1 MKIEVFLRLLK
12 QHLIWF
18 ILIPV
23 IAAATA
29 YYVTRNEQKVYKS
42 QATLYTGLVSRYSL
56 LSDRQGSFTDRSV
69 SAFDNILT
77 TLNSRETLLQIGIN
91 LLSEHLRLRKPDTLI
106 LGRAGF
112 QKLHDAITPGWEN
125 LYYVAA
131 DSALLY
137 RTIDSL
143 AKAPTDNP
151 VKTLLLK
158 SDSYYSIQQLGSNI
172 KAIARKNTNDVLLME
187 YDSDDPAVS
196 QHTLRYAIEILNRRY
211 ANLKT
216 SETNSVIGYY
226 EAKLEKAKQRLAKAE
241 ASLRAFGE
249 RHQLL
254 DYDEEARNVASSREA
269 LNGEYNQE
277 LMRRNAAKASL
288 DALNKR
294 MGQQGSIRT
303 ANNDLNEKQKKLAD
317 AENKLANA
325 RAYGQSK
332 TVINQLQTV
341 VTQAGEELKVSAEK
355 YDAAANSSDA
365 IPTQTMAN
373 DRLTKSLEYEES
385 AAKLE
390 LYQKRMSDYAA
401 KTNEYGPLG
410 SQLRQLNRELTIS
423 EKEYFDLLQ
432 SVDQSQTRRQDVAIG
447 GTLEVLD
454 APDFPLEP
462 QPTKRMQLVIIGMGV
477 GVFIAMLLMALRFW
491 LDKRIQ
497 SPEQAES
504 MIGMPVAALFPTV
517 KKPNVFTKSSLAARS
532 MFEQLFNAINIEV
545 TQNATKP
552 YPPVITLFSIRSRQG
567 KSWVAR
573 GLIQL
578 YENADQQVAY
588 CYPKETGNEQREYM
602 KGVTYFPY
610 TVRPD
615 FMNVTG
621 IEYLIDYNQGLDI
634 TQYDRIILELPALI
648 NNQIPVYLLKNSA
661 LSLLVIDA
669 NSPWARAEKQLL
681 SMYERVTNQPILT
694 VLNRVEGNY
703 VDVPGRG
710 DAMRFPTDP
719 EQSPSRRVKYSSGR

>member
-1 MKIEVFLRLLK
+1 MKVEVFLRLLK
-12 QHLIWF
+12 QHLLWF
-18 ILIPV
+18 ILIPA

-29 YYVTRNEQKVYKS
+29 FYVTRNEQKVYKS

-56 LSDRQGSFTDRSV
+56 LSDRQNSFTDRSA

-77 TLNSRETLLQIGIN
+77 TLNSRETLLQIGID
-91 LLSEHLRLRKPDTLI
+91 LLTEHLRLRQPDTLV

-112 QKLHDAITPGWEN
+112 QKLHEAITPGWEN

-131 DSALLY
+131 DSALLHH
-137 RTIDSL
+137 TVDSL
-143 AKAPTDNP
+143 AKTPTDNP
-151 VKTLLLK
+151 VKSLLLK
-158 SDSYYSIQQLGSNI
+158 SDSYYSIQQLGANI
-172 KAIARKNTNDVLLME
+172 VAMARKNTNDVLLME
-187 YDSDDPAVS
+187 YESDDPAVS
-196 QHTLRYAIEILNRRY
+196 QRTLHYAIENLNKRY
-211 ANLKT
+211 STLKT

-226 EAKLEKAKQRLAKAE
+226 EAKLEKAKTKLAQAE
-241 ASLRAFGE
+241 ANMRAFSE
-249 RHQLL
+249 RHQVL

-294 MGQQGSIRT
+294 MGQQGSIRV
-303 ANNDLNEKQKKLAD
+303 ANNDLTEKQKKLAD
-317 AENKLANA
+317 AESKLANA
-325 RAYGQSK
+325 RAYGQPR
-332 TVINQLQTV
+332 TVINQLQAT
-341 VTQAGEELKVSAEK
+341 VTQAGEDLKVSAEK
-355 YDAAANSSDA
+355 YDAAANSADA
-365 IPTQTMAN
+365 IPTQVMAN

-385 AAKLE
+385 SAKLE
-390 LYQKRMSDYAA
+390 LYQKRMNEFAA

-410 SQLRQLNRELTIS
+410 SQLRQLNRTLAIA
-423 EKEYFDLLQ
+423 EKEYLDLIQ
-432 SVDQSQTRRQDVAIG
+432 NVDQSQTRRQDVAIG

-462 QPTKRMQLVIIGMGV
+462 QPTKRMQLVLIGLGV
-477 GVFIAMLLMALRFW
+477 GIFIAMLLTALRFW

-504 MIGMPVAALFPTV
+504 MIGMPVVALFPTV
-517 KKPNVFTKSSLAARS
+517 KKPTVFTKASLAARS

-545 TQNATKP
+545 TQNATRP

-588 CYPKETGNEQREYM
+588 CYPKETGNEQQEYM

-621 IEYLIDYNQGLDI
+621 IEYLIDYNQGLDT

-661 LSLLVIDA
+661 LSLLVVDA

-703 VDVPGRG
+703 VDVPTRS
-710 DAMRFPTDP
+710 DSMRFPTDP
-719 EQSPSRRVKYSSGR
+719 ERSTSRSVKYSSGR

>member
-12 QHLIWF
+12 QHLLWF
-18 ILIPV
+18 ILIPA

-29 YYVTRNEQKVYKS
+29 FYVTRNEQKVYKS

-56 LSDRQGSFTDRSV
+56 LSDRQNSFTDRSA

-91 LLSEHLRLRKPDTLI
+91 LLTDHLRLRQPDTLV

-112 QKLHDAITPGWEN
+112 QKLHEAITPGWEN

-131 DSALLY
+131 DSALLH
-137 RTIDSL
+137 RTVDSL
-143 AKAPTDNP
+143 AKTPTDNP
-151 VKTLLLK
+151 IKTLLLK
-158 SDSYYSIQQLGSNI
+158 SDSYYSIQQLGNNI
-172 KAIARKNTNDVLLME
+172 KAMARKNTNDVLLME
-187 YDSDDPAVS
+187 YESDDPAVS
-196 QHTLRYAIEILNRRY
+196 QRTLHYAIENLNKRY
-211 ANLKT
+211 STLKT

-226 EAKLEKAKQRLAKAE
+226 EAKLEKAKTKLAQAE
-241 ASLRAFGE
+241 ANLRAFSE
-249 RHQLL
+249 RHQVL

-277 LMRRNAAKASL
+277 LMRKNAARASL
-288 DALNKR
+288 EALNKR
-294 MGQQGSIRT
+294 MGQQGNIRA
-303 ANNDLNEKQKKLAD
+303 ANNDLTEKQKKLAD
-317 AENKLANA
+317 AESKLANA
-325 RAYGQSK
+325 RAYGQPK
-332 TVINQLQTV
+332 AVINQLQAA

-355 YDAAANSSDA
+355 YDAAANSADA

-390 LYQKRMSDYAA
+390 LYQKRMNEFAA

-410 SQLRQLNRELTIS
+410 SQLRQLNRNLSIA
-423 EKEYFDLLQ
+423 EKEYLDLIQ
-432 SVDQSQTRRQDVAIG
+432 NVDQSQTRRQDVAIG

-462 QPTKRMQLVIIGMGV
+462 QPTKRLQLVLIGLGV
-477 GVFIAMLLMALRFW
+477 GIFIAMLLTALRFW

-504 MIGMPVAALFPTV
+504 MIGMPVVALFPTV
-517 KKPNVFTKSSLAARS
+517 KKPTVFTKASLAARS

-545 TQNATKP
+545 TQNSTKP

-567 KSWVAR
+567 KSWVAK

-621 IEYLIDYNQGLDI
+621 IEYLIDYNQGLDT

-661 LSLLVIDA
+661 LSLLVVDA

-710 DAMRFPTDP
+710 DTMRFPTDP
-719 EQSPSRRVKYSSGR
+719 GRSTSRSIKYSSGR